1 MADNEK
7 QFEIDIEASLTSA
20 EGGWQKATDAGYRA
34 GIQVDSMGAFQ
45 ENYALDIETLCAF
58 VKATQPVAWALFEKR
73 CKSDP
78 QRKFYKAF
86 QNAVD
91 MNGLVNVLRHGF
103 KHRGQEFKVIYFKPE
118 TELNQVSLANY
129 GKNICQCIRQWH
141 YSPKNKNSVDMML
154 AVNGIPLVAIELK
167 DQLTGQTVDNAI
179 TQWMTDRDPREEAF
193 QFNRRILIYFAV
205 DLYRVAMT
213 TRLLGSK
220 TWFLPFNQGSNGPGV
235 DGGAGNPQNPA
246 GDYVTSYLWEDVLQK
261 DRFLDILQKFI
272 SYQKETKKTVMPDGK
287 TQINVT
293 EKIIFPR
300 YHQLDVVRKLVAHTK
315 ENGPGHNYLIQHSAG
330 SGKSN
335 SIAWTA
341 YRLASLH
348 DDENRAIYNSV
359 IIVTDRKVLDSQLQD
374 TINGFDHTLGSV
386 VLIDEKKT
394 SKDLLKAV
402 QDGKRIIVTTLQK
415 FPVIYDLV
423 GDTTGKSFAV
433 IVDEAHSSQTG
444 QSAMKLKMALADTG
458 EALAE
463 YAELEGKA
471 EDELDLENDKFL
483 RELISAGKHKN
494 LSFYAFTATPK
505 DKTLEL
511 FGEER
516 PDGSFHPFHVYSMR
530 QAIEEGF
537 IMDVL
542 ANYTTYKTCYKVAK
556 NIPDNPEVPASKAM
570 KLIRRYTELHPYNI
584 RQKAELIIETFR
596 EVTSKAIGGK
606 GKMMV
611 VTSSRLAAVR
621 YFHEVERYIKAQGY
635 DNLQV
640 MIAFSGSVTDPE
652 IPGSDFTEATMNVD
666 EDGNRV
672 SEAQTKAVFHDQGDI
687 LIVAEKYQTGFD
699 EPLLHTMIIDK
710 KLRDVK
716 AVQTISRLNRTCP
729 GKIDTYV
736 LDFVNK
742 VEDIQEAFQAFYT
755 ETSLEG
761 EINVDLIYAAQ
772 KKLREFKVYDDEDI
786 EIVTS
791 IYLDPENNK
800 KNSTLQGKITNA
812 LLPIAERYNTGLDQ
826 EQRYEFRRQVRSFV
840 KWYNYI
846 TQIVR
851 MFDKDLHKE
860 YIFCSYLAHLLPSD
874 EVDVWDLGNKV
885 KLEYYKLEET
895 FAGSITLD
903 KSVGGEYEP
912 ATMKK
917 GGSKNTKKS
926 QLDEVIEKF
935 NEFFAGEITEG
946 DKILAGILMDK
957 MSQDEV
963 LRKSALHD
971 GEQIFENSVFSKAYD
986 KTAMDSFRESRE
998 VFGTLFSDPKKY
1010 AALKKALAAIMYREF
1025 RQRG

>member
-1 MADNEK
+1 
-7 QFEIDIEASLTSA
+7 
-20 EGGWQKATDAGYRA
+20 
-34 GIQVDSMGAFQ
+34 
-45 ENYALDIETLCAF
+45 
-58 VKATQPVAWALFEKR
+58 
-73 CKSDP
+73 
-78 QRKFYKAF
+78 
-86 QNAVD
+86 
-91 MNGLVNVLRHGF
+91 
-103 KHRGQEFKVIYFKPE
+103 
-118 TELNQVSLANY
+118 
-129 GKNICQCIRQWH
+129 
-141 YSPKNKNSVDMML
+141 
-154 AVNGIPLVAIELK
+154 
-167 DQLTGQTVDNAI
+167 
-179 TQWMTDRDPREEAF
+179 
-193 QFNRRILIYFAV
+193 
-205 DLYRVAMT
+205 
-213 TRLLGSK
+213 
-220 TWFLPFNQGSNGPGV
+220 
-235 DGGAGNPQNPA
+235 
-246 GDYVTSYLWEDVLQK
+246 
-261 DRFLDILQKFI
+261 
-272 SYQKETKKTVMPDGK
+272 
-287 TQINVT
+287 
-293 EKIIFPR
+293 
-300 YHQLDVVRKLVAHTK
+300 
-315 ENGPGHNYLIQHSAG
+315 
-330 SGKSN
+330 
-335 SIAWTA
+335 
-341 YRLASLH
+341 
-348 DDENRAIYNSV
+348 
-359 IIVTDRKVLDSQLQD
+359 
-374 TINGFDHTLGSV
+374 
-386 VLIDEKKT
+386 
-394 SKDLLKAV
+394 
-402 QDGKRIIVTTLQK
+402 
-415 FPVIYDLV
+415 
-423 GDTTGKSFAV
+423 
-433 IVDEAHSSQTG
+433 
-444 QSAMKLKMALADTG
+444 MKLKMALADTA

-483 RELISAGKHKN
+483 RELVSAGKHKN

-511 FGEER
+511 FGEEW

-542 ANYTTYKTCYKVAK
+542 ANYTTYRTCYKVAK
-556 NIPDNPEVPASKAM
+556 AIPDNPEVPASKAM

-584 RQKAELIIETFR
+584 RQKAELIVETFR

-621 YFHEVERYIKAQGY
+621 YFHEVEKYIQAQGY

-640 MIAFSGSVTDPE
+640 MIAFSGSVTDPD
-652 IPGSDFTEATMNVD
+652 IPGSDFAESNMNLD

-672 SEAQTKAVFHDQGDI
+672 TEAQTKAVFHDQGDI

-742 VEDIQEAFQAFYT
+742 AEDIQEAFQAFYT

-772 KKLREFKVYDDEDI
+772 KKLREYKVYDDENI
-786 EIVTS
+786 ETVTS

-812 LLPIAERYNTGLDQ
+812 LLPIADRYNNGLDQ

-851 MFDKDLHKE
+851 MFDKELHKE
-860 YIFCSYLAHLLPSD
+860 YIFCSYLAHLLPGD

-895 FAGSITLD
+895 FTGSIELD
-903 KSVGGEYEP
+903 KDVGGEYEP

-926 QLDEVIEKF
+926 LLDEVIEKF
-935 NEFFAGEITEG
+935 NDFFAGEITEG
-946 DKILAGILMDK
+946 DKILAGILMDR

-971 GEQIFENSVFSKAYD
+971 GEQIFENSVFAKAYD
-986 KTAMDSFRESRE
+986 RAAMDSFKESRE

-1010 AALKKALAAIMYREF
+1010 GALKKALAAIMYREF
-1025 RQRG
+1025 RKNG

>member
-7 QFEIDIEASLTSA
+7 QFETDIESFLISS
-20 EGGWQKATDAGYRA
+20 EGGWQKATDAGYKT
-34 GIQVDSMGAFQ
+34 GFQ
-45 ENYALDIETLCAF
+45 YDAEGSAIENYALDIETLCTF
-58 VKATQPVAWALFEKR
+58 VKNTQPVAWALFEKR

-78 QRKFYKAF
+78 QKKFYKAF

-91 MNGLVNVLRHGF
+91 MDGLVNVLRHGF
-103 KHRGQEFKVIYFKPE
+103 KHRGQEFKVIFFKPE
-118 TELNQVSLANY
+118 TELNQLSLTRY
-129 GKNICQCIRQWH
+129 KENICQCIRQWH
-141 YSPKNKNSVDMML
+141 YSPRNKNIVDMML

-167 DQLTGQTVDNAI
+167 DQLTGQTINNAI
-179 TQWMTDRDPREEAF
+179 HQWMTDRDPREEAF
-193 QFNRRILIYFAV
+193 QFNRRILTYFAA
-205 DLYRVAMT
+205 DLYRVSMT

-220 TWFLPFNQGSNGPGV
+220 TYFLPFNQGSNGPGV
-235 DGGAGNPQNPA
+235 DGGAGNPQSEN
-246 GDYVTSYLWEDVLQK
+246 GDYVTSYLWETVLQK
-261 DRFLDILQKFI
+261 DSFLDILQKFI
-272 SYQKETKKTVMPDGK
+272 SYQKEVKKVTLPDGK
-287 TQINVT
+287 IRTDVT

-300 YHQLDVVRKLVAHTK
+300 YHQLDVVRKLIDHTK
-315 ENGPGHNYLIQHSAG
+315 RNGAGHNYLIQHSAG

-348 DDENRAIYNSV
+348 DAENKAVFTSV

-386 VLIDEKKT
+386 ILIDEKK
-394 SKDLLKAV
+394 SAKDLLKAV

-444 QSAMKLKMALADTG
+444 QSAMKLKMALADTA

-463 YAELEGKA
+463 YAEIEGKS
-471 EDELDLENDKFL
+471 EEELDAANDKFL
-483 RELISAGKHKN
+483 QELISAGKHKN
-494 LSFYAFTATPK
+494 LSFFAFTATPK
-505 DKTLEL
+505 DKTLEI
-511 FGEER
+511 FGEEM

-556 NIPDNPEVPASKAM
+556 NTPDNPEVPVSKAM

-584 RQKAELIIETFR
+584 RQKAEIIVETFR

-611 VTSSRLAAVR
+611 VTASRLAAVR
-621 YFHEVERYIKAQGY
+621 YFHEVQNYIKQQGY
-635 DNLQV
+635 DNLQI
-640 MIAFSGSVTDPE
+640 MIAFSGAVTDPDA
-652 IPGSDFTEATMNVD
+652 PGVEYTESGLNKD
-666 EDGNRV
+666 SYGNRV
-672 SEAQTKAVFHDQGDI
+672 TEGQTKAVFHDEGDV

-736 LDFVNK
+736 LDFVNTADEIK
-742 VEDIQEAFQAFYT
+742 DAFQSFYT
-755 ETSLEG
+755 ETSLEA

-772 KKLREFKVYDDEDI
+772 KKLRDFKVYTDEDV
-786 EIVTS
+786 ELVTS
-791 IYLDPENNK
+791 IYLNPENNK
-800 KNSTLQGKITNA
+800 KNNSLQGKITNA
-812 LLPIAERYNTGLDQ
+812 LLPIANRYNNELDQ
-826 EQRYEFRRQVRSFV
+826 QQRYEFRRQIRSFV

-851 MFDKDLHKE
+851 MFDKELHKE
-860 YIFCSYLAHLLPSD
+860 YVFCSYLAHLLPGD
-874 EVDVWDLGNKV
+874 AVEVWDLGNKV
-885 KLEYYKLEET
+885 ALEYYKLEET
-895 FAGSITLD
+895 FTGSIALEKD
-903 KSVGGEYEP
+903 VAGQYEP

-917 GGSKNTKKS
+917 GSAQQEKKS
-926 QLDEVIEKF
+926 QLEEVIEKF
-935 NEFFAGEITEG
+935 NEHYAGEITDG
-946 DKILAGILMDK
+946 DRILAGILMDK
-957 MSQDEV
+957 MSKDDV
-963 LRKSALHD
+963 LRKSAQQD
-971 GEQIFENSVFSKAYD
+971 GEQIFTNSVFSKAYD
-986 KTAMDSFRESRE
+986 KTAMDSYKESRE
-998 VFGTLFSDPKKY
+998 VFGALFSDPKKY
-1010 AALKKALAAIMYREF
+1010 AALKNALAEIMYREF
-1025 RQRG
+1025 QK

>member
-7 QFEIDIEASLTSA
+7 QFEADFESFLTSA
-20 EGGWQKATDAGYRA
+20 EGGWTKATDAGYRA
-34 GIQVDSMGAFQ
+34 GIQYDSVGVFQ
-45 ENYALDIETLCAF
+45 ENYALDIDTLCAF

-78 QRKFYKAF
+78 QKKFYKAF

-91 MNGLVNVLRHGF
+91 MDGLVNVLRHGF

-118 TELNQVSLANY
+118 TKLNQVSLANY

-141 YSPKNKNSVDMML
+141 YTNRNKNSVDMML

-179 TQWMTDRDPREEAF
+179 TQWMTDRDYREDAF

-213 TRLLGSK
+213 TRLLGSM
-220 TWFLPFNQGSNGPGV
+220 TSFLPFNQGSNGPGV
-235 DGGAGNPQNPA
+235 DGGAGNPQNSV
-246 GDYVTSYLWEDVLQK
+246 GGYVTAYLWEDVLQR
-261 DRFLDILQKFI
+261 DRFLDILQKFV
-272 SYQKETKKTVMPDGK
+272 SYQKETKKVLLPDGK
-287 TQINVT
+287 TRIDVS

-300 YHQLDVVRKLVAHTK
+300 FHQLDVVRKLVAHTK

-348 DDENRAIYNSV
+348 DDENKAIYNSV

-386 VLIDEKKT
+386 VLIDEKKN

-402 QDGKRIIVTTLQK
+402 NDGKRIIVTTLQK
-415 FPVIYDLV
+415 FPLIYDLV
-423 GDTTGKSFAV
+423 GDTSDRSFAI

-444 QSAMKLKMALADTG
+444 QSAMKLKMALADTA

-471 EDELDLENDKFL
+471 EDELDLEEDKFL
-483 RELISAGKHKN
+483 QELISAGKHKN

-511 FGEER
+511 FGEEWS
-516 PDGSFHPFHVYSMR
+516 DGTFHPFHVYSMR

-556 NIPDNPEVPASKAM
+556 NIQDNPEVPASKAM

-584 RQKAELIIETFR
+584 RQKAELIVETFR

-621 YFHEVERYIKAQGY
+621 YFYEVRKYIQQQGY

-640 MIAFSGSVTDPE
+640 MIAFSGAVTDPD
-652 IPGSDFTEATMNVD
+652 IPNVDFTESSMNVD
-666 EDGNRV
+666 EDGNRIT
-672 SEAQTKAVFHDQGDI
+672 EAQTKAVFHNQGDI

-742 VEDIQEAFQAFYT
+742 AEDIQKAFQIYYT

-772 KKLREFKVYDDEDI
+772 KKLREYKVYDDEDI
-786 EIVTS
+786 KTVTS
-791 IYLDPENNK
+791 IYLDSENNK
-800 KNSTLQGKITNA
+800 TNNSLQGKITNA
-812 LLPIAERYNTGLDQ
+812 LLPIADRYNTGLNQ

-851 MFDKDLHKE
+851 MFDKRLHKE
-860 YIFCSYLAHLLPSD
+860 YIFCSYLVHLLPRD
-874 EVDVWDLGNKV
+874 EIDIWDLGNKV

-895 FAGSITLD
+895 FTGSIALD
-903 KSVGGEYEP
+903 KNVSGEYET

-917 GGSKNTKKS
+917 SGTKQSKKS
-926 QLDEVIEKF
+926 QLDEVIDKF

-957 MSQDEV
+957 MSQSDV
-963 LRKSALHD
+963 LRKSAQQD
-971 GEQIFENSVFSKAYD
+971 GEQIFENSVFSKLYD
-986 KTAMDSFRESRE
+986 KTAMDSFKESRA
-998 VFGTLFSDPKKY
+998 VFGALFNNPKKY
-1010 AALKKALAAIMYREF
+1010 GALKKALAAIMYREF
-1025 RQRG
+1025 RQNR